1 MRRDRQ
7 SRRHRVPGFRLPIA
21 VGRLMTDDRE
31 RDRPTRAD
39 VRMRGFAD
47 RASVEQALRWIDAHA
62 RILAGE
68 EIDAA
73 RGAGRV
79 LAVPVTTLRDLPSE
93 DRATENGYA
102 VRAGETLGA
111 GDYSPLPFALR
122 CPKDPL
128 PFGAAAPVASGTALP
143 AGSDAVVPF
152 GAAQPNGDILDIYA
166 PVAPGSGV
174 ERRARQAAAG
184 TVLIEKGRRLRA
196 QDLGLIASIGL
207 GCVSAVRQ
215 PRIVLISAGPKT
227 SGGCEVQDAEE
238 PMLRTLVR
246 RDGGV
251 VAHVAPQAGT
261 RAAMVEAMT
270 THDADAILVTGRTG
284 TGADDEAPMALA
296 EAGALAIHGVALRPG
311 GSAGMGLVRGT
322 PVVLLPGDPLACLC
336 AYEMI
341 AGRLVRSL
349 GGLDP
354 EPRDRCRVVEVGR
367 KIVSA
372 VGLVDI
378 CQVRLVGNR
387 AEPVGSGESVGL
399 LPAVRADG
407 FVVVPAPMEGY
418 APGARVVMYAY
429 GEAGTVGRNG
439 ELER

>member
-1 MRRDRQ
+1 MVGD
-7 SRRHRVPGFRLPIA
+7 PG
-21 VGRLMTDDRE
+21 

-47 RASVEQALRWIDAHA
+47 RASVEQATRWIDAHA
-62 RILAGE
+62 RILADE
-68 EIDAA
+68 ELDAA
-73 RGAGRV
+73 DGAGRV
-79 LAVPVTTLRDLPSE
+79 LALAITTKRDLPSE
-93 DRATENGYA
+93 DRAGEDGYA
-102 VRAGETLGA
+102 IRAGETIGA
-111 GDYSPLPFALR
+111 ADYNPLPFALGS
-122 CPKDPL
+122 PDDAFPS
-128 PFGAAAPVASGTALP
+128 GAAVPIVSGAAMP
-143 AGSDAVVPF
+143 AGSDAVLPF
-152 GAAQPNGDILDIYA
+152 EAAQPSQGMLEIYA

-207 GCVSAVRQ
+207 GRVRVVRQ
-215 PRIVLISAGPKT
+215 PRIALISAGPKT
-227 SGGCEVQDAEE
+227 SGACEVQDADE

-251 VAHVAPQAGT
+251 VVHVASQAGT
-261 RAAMVEAMT
+261 RAAMVEAIT
-270 THDADAILVTGRTG
+270 THEADAVLVAGRTG

-296 EAGALAIHGVALRPG
+296 EAGELAIHGVALRPG

-322 PVVLLPGDPLACLC
+322 PVVLLPGEPLACLC

-341 AGRLVRSL
+341 AGRLIRSL

-378 CQVRLVGNR
+378 CQVRLVGDR
-387 AEPVGSGESVGL
+387 AEPVGSVESGGL

-429 GEAGTVGRNG
+429 GEAGTGGRNDG
-439 ELER
+439 ERGG